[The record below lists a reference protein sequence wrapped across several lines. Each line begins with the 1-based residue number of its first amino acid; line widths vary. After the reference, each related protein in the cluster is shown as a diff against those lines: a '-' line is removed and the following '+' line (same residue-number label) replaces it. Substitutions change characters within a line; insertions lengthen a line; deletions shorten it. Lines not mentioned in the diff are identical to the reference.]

1 MTRVASPPTEDE
13 VLEALAGV
21 LDPELDESLVEL
33 GFVARVDVGA
43 GRVRVELRLP
53 TYWCAPN
60 FSWLMAADVR
70 SALAG
75 RPGVEEVEVVLTD
88 HHAGALIS
96 AGVTRGQGFEETFP
110 DHAEG
115 GVEDLRALFRR
126 KAFLVRQER
135 LLRSLGNVAGD
146 LRLGD
151 LAASPEA
158 RAYVEI
164 REELGLDCSPDA
176 PVVCDAAGRPV
187 ADVRAHR
194 RRTALMEVSMEG
206 NAHFCR
212 SLLSTRYGED
222 ARG

>member
-1 MTRVASPPTEDE
+1 MTEAASPPTEDE
-13 VLEALAGV
+13 VLGALAGV

-33 GFVARVDVGA
+33 GFVARVGVDG

-70 SALAG
+70 SALVG
-75 RPGVEEVEVVLTD
+75 RPGVEDVEVVLTD
-88 HHAGALIS
+88 HHAGAEIS
-96 AGVTRGQGFEETFP
+96 AGVTEGRGFEETFP
-110 DHAEG
+110 AEASG
-115 GVEDLRALFRR
+115 GVEELRALFRR

-135 LLRSLGNVAGD
+135 LLRSLPGPVAD
-146 LRLGD
+146 VRLGD
-151 LAASPEA
+151 LPPSSEA
-158 RAYVEI
+158 RNYMAI
-164 REELGLDCSPDA
+164 REELGLDCSPGA

-194 RRTALMEVSMEG
+194 RRTGVMEVSMEG
-206 NAHFCR
+206 NGHFCR

-222 ARG
+222 TRG